1 MTSELKKSLQSLKD
15 KHNVLNG
22 NIDVLKED
30 TGKGMNSMQK
40 KIEENRNENHDTF
53 VDKVTYEETT
63 KQLEKQLAI
72 HVESLKAEI

>member
-63 KQLEKQLAI
+63 KELEKQLAI

>member
-1 MTSELKKSLQSLKD
+1 MTTELKKSLQSLKD

-30 TGKGMNSMQK
+30 TGKGMNSMHK

-53 VDKVTYEETT
+53 VDKVTYEVTT
-63 KQLEKQLAI
+63 RELEKQLAI

>member
-1 MTSELKKSLQSLKD
+1 MTTELKKSLQSLKD

-53 VDKVTYEETT
+53 VDKVTYEDTT
-63 KQLEKQLAI
+63 RELEKQLAI